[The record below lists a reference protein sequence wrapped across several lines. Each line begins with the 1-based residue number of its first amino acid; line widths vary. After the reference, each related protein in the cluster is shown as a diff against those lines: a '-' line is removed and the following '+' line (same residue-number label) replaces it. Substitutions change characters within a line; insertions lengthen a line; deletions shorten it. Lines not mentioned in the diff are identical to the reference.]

1 MLRRAVAVAP
11 LSTLLLLG
19 SAAAATAGGSD
30 DPTPYTVTADGLTL
44 PEGRTFVEND
54 HVNVRYVVD
63 GVTLSAQ
70 LHVQAATAQG
80 SFAGRS
86 DVRWSELGLPAEHCV
101 TWVQVSGFNEHFGE
115 GGQRPVCSAAPPVQ
129 TAVPVAP
136 LAPVPATPV
145 PPSPAPASPAASPA
159 PSSPVTGGAPA
170 TPAPTV
176 TADAVPVP
184 SPTVSGA
191 VLEAAPRPTPSATA
205 ATVRAQVLADS
216 PRPGGVLATT
226 GGTLVPLLGLAT
238 AALVAGVVLRVVRR
252 RPEGAAG
259 ARPTHRR

>member
-11 LSTLLLLG
+11 LSVLLLLG

-30 DPTPYTVTADGLTL
+30 APTPYTVTADGLTL
-44 PEGRTFVEND
+44 PAGRTFVEND

-80 SFAGRS
+80 ALAGRS
-86 DVRWSELGLPAEHCV
+86 EVRWSELGLPAERCV

-115 GGQRPVCSAAPPVQ
+115 GGQRPVCSAAPPAQ

-145 PPSPAPASPAASPA
+145 TPSAAPASPPASA
-159 PSSPVTGGAPA
+159 V
-170 TPAPTV
+170 TPAPAAPAAPAPAV
-176 TADAVPVP
+176 TAAAVPVP

-191 VLEAAPRPTPSATA
+191 VLAATPGPTSTTA
-205 ATVRAQVLADS
+205 PTVRAQVLADG

-238 AALVAGVVLRVVRR
+238 AALVAGLVRRVARR
-252 RPEGAAG
+252 RPARAAG
-259 ARPTHRR
+259 ARPAHRR

>member
-11 LSTLLLLG
+11 LSVLVLLG

-80 SFAGRS
+80 AVAGRS
-86 DVRWSELGLPAEHCV
+86 DVLWSELGLPAGRCI

-115 GGQRPVCSAAPPVQ
+115 GGQRPVCSAAPPAQ

-145 PPSPAPASPAASPA
+145 PSPAPASPAASPA
-159 PSSPVTGGAPA
+159 P
-170 TPAPTV
+170 
-176 TADAVPVP
+176 
-184 SPTVSGA
+184 
-191 VLEAAPRPTPSATA
+191 
-205 ATVRAQVLADS
+205 
-216 PRPGGVLATT
+216 
-226 GGTLVPLLGLAT
+226 
-238 AALVAGVVLRVVRR
+238 
-252 RPEGAAG
+252 
-259 ARPTHRR
+259 